1 MSAVDINLPKSGA
14 LDRAWI
20 IDLQDRIERL
30 REASDDYV
38 ILSLGVRG
46 PNVDCRNG
54 NAVAT
59 VRMGDD
65 TETYE
70 ALYLPDAI
78 TGARNAILRKRRL
91 EAERREK
98 EKGK

>member
-1 MSAVDINLPKSGA
+1 MSAVDRDWL
-14 LDRAWI
+14 
-20 IDLQDRIERL
+20 IDLQHRLDRL
-30 REASDDYV
+30 RDEADDYV
-38 ILSLGVRG
+38 IISLGVRG

-54 NAVAT
+54 NAIAT

-65 TETYE
+65 TEAYE
-70 ALYLPDAI
+70 ALHLPDAI

-98 EKGK
+98 EKAK